1 MRKRIASIISDNAT
15 FNATEGGCF
24 AKWSKWP
31 PTSGGKAGGCQGQWF
46 WVAAAKQP
54 WIDPGEAP
62 NISHRES
69 WRTDAELIALASC
82 NGNTGF
88 VFLVSSSLDQPKS
101 RHEPGRT
108 MLGALE
114 TGSMT

>member
-1 MRKRIASIISDNAT
+1 MFCKAVKVA
-15 FNATEGGCF
+15 
-24 AKWSKWP
+24 
-31 PTSGGKAGGCQGQWF
+31 PTSGGKREVARAKVV

-54 WIDPGEAP
+54 WVNPGEAP

-69 WRTDAELIALASC
+69 WGTDAEWIAFASR

-88 VFLVSSSLDQPKS
+88 VFLVSSSLDRAKS
-101 RHEPGRT
+101 LHEPGRS

-114 TGSMT
+114 TRSMTKAH

>member
-1 MRKRIASIISDNAT
+1 MFCKVVKVAPN
-15 FNATEGGCF
+15 EWGE
-24 AKWSKWP
+24 
-31 PTSGGKAGGCQGQWF
+31 SGRLPGPKWF

-101 RHEPGRT
+101 RHEPGRS